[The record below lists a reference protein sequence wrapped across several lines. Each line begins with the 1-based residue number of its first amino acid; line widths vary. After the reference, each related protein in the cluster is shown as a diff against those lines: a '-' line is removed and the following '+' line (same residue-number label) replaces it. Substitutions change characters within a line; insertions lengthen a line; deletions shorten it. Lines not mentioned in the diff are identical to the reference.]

1 MGIQL
6 WVLILDHHSLF
17 GFQVGLLGM
26 ARTLQQDLD
35 RIAAQADTT
44 TASGLHYVLTGQFNY
59 WFSLSSCI
67 AMEARLSPVLID
79 NSN

>member
-1 MGIQL
+1 
-6 WVLILDHHSLF
+6 
-17 GFQVGLLGM
+17 M

-44 TASGLHYVLTGQFNY
+44 TASGLHYVLTGQYNY

-67 AMEARLSPVLID
+67 AMEARLSPVLLD
-79 NSN
+79 NSD